1 MQGRTEMPTFICSLS
16 WTDQGIRSIQ
26 HALNRRKSAREI
38 AKALKIKIK
47 DIYITSGDRDILVIM
62 ESPDDYAVAKFALAA
77 GSRGNTR
84 SSSCRAYTED
94 EFEKMLSELP
104 KLK

>member
-1 MQGRTEMPTFICSLS
+1 MPTFICSLS
-16 WTDQGIRSIQ
+16 WTDQGIRSIKD
-26 HALNRRKSAREI
+26 ALIRRKKAREI

-62 ESPDDYAVAKFALAA
+62 DAPDDYAVAKFALAA

-84 SSSCRAYTED
+84 SSTCRAYSEA
-94 EFEKMLSELP
+94 EFDQMLKDIS
-104 KLK
+104 KLQ